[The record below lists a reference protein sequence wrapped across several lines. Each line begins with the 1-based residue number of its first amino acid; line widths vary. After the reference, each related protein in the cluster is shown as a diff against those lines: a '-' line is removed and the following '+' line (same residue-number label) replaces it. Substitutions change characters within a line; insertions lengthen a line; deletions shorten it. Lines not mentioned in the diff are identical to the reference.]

1 MHFVI
6 DICSE
11 NTIGKGVYAWPTSPR
26 QISSYCKSNK
36 CPSESQPQGALLG
49 WRLPAELS

>member
-11 NTIGKGVYAWPTSPR
+11 NVIRKGVCICLACKPKAEL
-26 QISSYCKSNK
+26 SSYYKSNK
-36 CPSESQPQGALLG
+36 CPSEHQLQGASG
-49 WRLPAELS
+49 SAEVS